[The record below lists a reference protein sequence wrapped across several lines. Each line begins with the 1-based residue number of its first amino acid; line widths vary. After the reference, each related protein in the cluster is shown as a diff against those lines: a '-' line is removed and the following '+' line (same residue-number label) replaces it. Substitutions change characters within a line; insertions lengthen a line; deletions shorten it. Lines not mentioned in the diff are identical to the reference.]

1 MHNPSVPA
9 RRVRTL
15 VRDRLA
21 LEPPAPAGL
30 AAGRA
35 AGVAYRQALADMVDA
50 ALLEL
55 FDDAAA
61 ACGIA
66 GTGVALAVVGSGGRR
81 DAGPCSDLDCLLVHD
96 GRTLSGAQVEALASA
111 LWYPIWD
118 GGLKLDHS
126 VRTLAQCRQIASA
139 DLPAAVGLLD
149 IRHVAGDPLV
159 THRAASAVLE
169 DWRRAARRRLGELLA
184 SVDRRADRFGELAY
198 LIQPDLKEA
207 RGGLRDAVVIDALVA
222 SWLTDRPHGPLD
234 DARAHLLDVR
244 DALHRTTRRPSNRL
258 VLAEH
263 DEVAALLGLQGVLAS
278 ADTVADELL
287 ASCAQ
292 SARLVTAALDA
303 TVRRARQALRR
314 PSLAALRGPATVR
327 GRRVAP
333 RLRALADGLV
343 EHDGEV
349 VLAIGA
355 DPSADPLLALRAAAT
370 SARTG
375 LPIAPPTLT
384 SLSGSAPLP
393 EPWPPAARQDLLDVL
408 ASGRQVAVLEELDL
422 AGLLT
427 RWIPEWALVRNRP
440 QRAAIHRH
448 TVDRHLVEASAEA
461 SRIAPGL
468 PAEDR
473 PVLLLAALLHDMG
486 KVPGA
491 LDHSEAGAA
500 IVPAMLARMGLVD
513 YTADIEFLVRHHLLL
528 AETATTADPGDG
540 AVVDRIAA
548 VVGTRRR
555 LALLAALT
563 EADARSVGD
572 RAWSEWRATL
582 VGQFVERLGV
592 RLGVTLGAVLP

>member
-1 MHNPSVPA
+1 VS
-9 RRVRTL
+9 TL

-21 LEPPAPAGL
+21 LTPPAPADLG
-30 AAGRA
+30 AGRA
-35 AGVAYRQALADMVDA
+35 AGIAHRHALSDLVDA
-50 ALLEL
+50 ALREL
-55 FDDAAA
+55 FDDAVA
-61 ACGIA
+61 ACGID
-66 GTGVALAVVGSGGRR
+66 GTGVALAVVGSAGRR

-96 GRTLSGAQVEALASA
+96 GRTLAASQVEALAMA

-118 GGLKLDHS
+118 AGLKLDHS

-149 IRHVAGDPLV
+149 IRHVAGDPLI

-169 DWRRAARRRLGELLA
+169 DWRRAARRRLGELLG
-184 SVDRRADRFGELAY
+184 SVERRADRFGELAY
-198 LIQPDLKEA
+198 LIAPDLKEA
-207 RGGLRDAVVIDALVA
+207 RGGLRDAIVIDALVA

-263 DEVAALLGLQGVLAS
+263 DDVAALLGLQGGLAS
-278 ADTVADELL
+278 TETGADELL

-292 SARLVTAALDA
+292 SARVVTAALDA

-327 GRRVAP
+327 GRRIAP
-333 RLRALADGLV
+333 RLRTLAEGLV

-384 SLSGSAPLP
+384 SLSTSALLP
-393 EPWPPAARQDLLDVL
+393 EPWPAAARQDLLDVL

-461 SRIAPGL
+461 ARLAPGL
-468 PAEDR
+468 PDEDR
-473 PVLLLAALLHDMG
+473 TVLLLAALLHDIG

-491 LDHSEAGAA
+491 LDHSEVGAGM
-500 IVPAMLARMGLVD
+500 VPAILTRMGLAEH
-513 YTADIEFLVRHHLLL
+513 TADVEFLVRHHLLL
-528 AETATTADPGDG
+528 AETATTEDPGDA
-540 AVVDRIAA
+540 AVADSVAA

-563 EADARSVGD
+563 EADARAVGE
-572 RAWSEWRATL
+572 RAWNEWRAQL
-582 VGQFVERLGV
+582 VGQLAESVGT
-592 RLGVTLGAVLP
+592 RLGVTLGAAHS

>member
-1 MHNPSVPA
+1 MPTPSVPD
-9 RRVRTL
+9 RRVSTL

-21 LEPPAPAGL
+21 LAPPAPAEL
-30 AAGRA
+30 AAGPA
-35 AGVAYRQALADMVDA
+35 AGIAHRHALSGLVDA
-50 ALLEL
+50 ALEEL

-61 ACGIA
+61 TCGIA
-66 GTGVALAVVGSGGRR
+66 GTGVALAVVGSAGRR

-96 GRTLSGAQVEALASA
+96 GRTLTAAQLEALAAA

-118 GGLKLDHS
+118 AGLALDHS

-139 DLPAAVGLLD
+139 DLPAAVGLLG
-149 IRHVAGDPLV
+149 IRHVAGDPV
-159 THRAASAVLE
+159 ITHRAASAVLE
-169 DWRRAARRRLGELLA
+169 DWRGAARRRLPDLLA
-184 SVDRRADRFGELAY
+184 SVERRASRFGELAY
-198 LIQPDLKEA
+198 LIGPDLKEA

-222 SWLTDRPHGPLD
+222 SWLTDRPHGALD

-263 DEVAALLGLQGVLAS
+263 DDVAALLGLHGGLAS
-278 ADTVADELL
+278 ADTGADELL

-292 SARLVTAALDA
+292 SARVVTAALDA

-314 PSLAALRGPATVR
+314 PSLAALRGPVVR

-333 RLRALADGLV
+333 RLRALADGVV

-349 VLAIGA
+349 VLASGA
-355 DPSADPLLALRAAAT
+355 DPSADPLLAFRVAAT
-370 SARTG
+370 AGRTG

-384 SLSGSAPLP
+384 SLAASAPLP
-393 EPWPPAARQDLLDVL
+393 VPWPPAARQDLLDVL

-427 RWIPEWALVRNRP
+427 RWIPEWEPVRNRP

-448 TVDRHLVEASAEA
+448 TVDRHLVETSAEA
-461 SRIAPGL
+461 ARLAPRL
-468 PAEDR
+468 PEADR
-473 PVLLLAALLHDMG
+473 PVLLLAALLHDIG

-491 LDHSEAGAA
+491 LDHSAEGAA
-500 IVPAMLARMGLVD
+500 RVPAILTRMGLDAHV
-513 YTADIEFLVRHHLLL
+513 ADVTFLVRHHLLL
-528 AETATTADPGDG
+528 AETATAADPDDGDVVA
-540 AVVDRIAA
+540 AVAA

-563 EADARSVGD
+563 EADARAVGE
-572 RAWSEWRATL
+572 RAWTDWRARL
-582 VGQFVERLGV
+582 VGQFAERV
-592 RLGVTLGAVLP
+592 AARLGVTLGAAHP

>member
-1 MHNPSVPA
+1 MPTPSVPA
-9 RRVRTL
+9 RRVSTL

-21 LEPPAPAGL
+21 LAPPAPADL

-35 AGVAYRQALADMVDA
+35 AGIAHRHALSDLVDA
-50 ALLEL
+50 ALREL
-55 FDDAAA
+55 FDDAVA
-61 ACGIA
+61 ACGID
-66 GTGVALAVVGSGGRR
+66 GTVVALAVVGSAGRR

-96 GRTLSGAQVEALASA
+96 GRTLTATQVEALATA

-118 GGLKLDHS
+118 AGLKLDHS

-169 DWRRAARRRLGELLA
+169 DWRRAARRRLGELLG
-184 SVDRRADRFGELAY
+184 SVERRADRFGELAY
-198 LIQPDLKEA
+198 LIAPDLKES

-263 DEVAALLGLQGVLAS
+263 DDIAALLGLHGGLAS
-278 ADTVADELL
+278 TDTGADELL

-292 SARLVTAALDA
+292 SARVVTAALDA

-327 GRRVAP
+327 GRRIAP
-333 RLRALADGLV
+333 RLRTLAEGLV

-384 SLSGSAPLP
+384 SLSASAPLP
-393 EPWPPAARQDLLDVL
+393 EPWPADARQDLMDVL

-461 SRIAPGL
+461 ARLATRL
-468 PAEDR
+468 RDEDR
-473 PVLLLAALLHDMG
+473 TVLLLAALLHDIG

-491 LDHSEAGAA
+491 LDHSEVGAA
-500 IVPAMLARMGLVD
+500 MVPAILARMGLAEHV
-513 YTADIEFLVRHHLLL
+513 ADVEFLVRHHLLL
-528 AETATTADPGDG
+528 SETATTADPGDG
-540 AVVDRIAA
+540 AVADRVAA

-555 LALLAALT
+555 LALLATLT
-563 EADARSVGD
+563 EADARAVGE
-572 RAWSEWRATL
+572 RAWSEWRAQL
-582 VGQFVERLGV
+582 VGQLAESVGA
-592 RLGVTLGAVLP
+592 RLGVTLGAAHP

>member
-1 MHNPSVPA
+1 MPTPSVPA
-9 RRVRTL
+9 RRVSTL

-21 LEPPAPAGL
+21 LAPPAPADL

-35 AGVAYRQALADMVDA
+35 AGIAHRHALSDLVDA
-50 ALLEL
+50 ALREL

-61 ACGIA
+61 TCGID
-66 GTGVALAVVGSGGRR
+66 GTGVALAVVGSAGRR

-96 GRTLSGAQVEALASA
+96 GRTLTATQVEALATA

-118 GGLKLDHS
+118 AGLKLDHS

-169 DWRRAARRRLGELLA
+169 DWRRAARRRLGELLG
-184 SVDRRADRFGELAY
+184 SVERRADRFGELAY
-198 LIQPDLKEA
+198 LIAPDLKES

-263 DEVAALLGLQGVLAS
+263 DDVAALLGLQGGLAS
-278 ADTVADELL
+278 TDTGADELL

-292 SARLVTAALDA
+292 SARVVTAALDA

-327 GRRVAP
+327 GRRIAP
-333 RLRALADGLV
+333 RLRTLAEGLV

-384 SLSGSAPLP
+384 SLSASAPLP
-393 EPWPPAARQDLLDVL
+393 EPWPADARQDLMDVL

-461 SRIAPGL
+461 ARLATRL
-468 PAEDR
+468 RDEDR
-473 PVLLLAALLHDMG
+473 TVLLLAALLHDIG

-491 LDHSEAGAA
+491 LDHSEVGAA
-500 IVPAMLARMGLVD
+500 MVPAILARMGLAEHV
-513 YTADIEFLVRHHLLL
+513 ADVEFLVRHHLLL
-528 AETATTADPGDG
+528 SETATTADPGDG
-540 AVVDRIAA
+540 AVADRVAA

-555 LALLAALT
+555 LALLATLT
-563 EADARSVGD
+563 EADARAVGE
-572 RAWSEWRATL
+572 RAWSEWRAQL
-582 VGQFVERLGV
+582 VGQLAESVGA
-592 RLGVTLGAVLP
+592 RLGVTLGAAHP

>member
-1 MHNPSVPA
+1 MPTPSVPA
-9 RRVRTL
+9 RRVSTL

-21 LEPPAPAGL
+21 LAPPPPAEL
-30 AAGRA
+30 AAGPA
-35 AGVAYRQALADMVDA
+35 AGIAHRHALSDLVDA
-50 ALLEL
+50 ALREL
-55 FDDAAA
+55 FDDAVA
-61 ACGIA
+61 ACGID
-66 GTGVALAVVGSGGRR
+66 GTGVALAVVGSAGRR

-96 GRTLSGAQVEALASA
+96 GRTLTATQVEALATA

-118 GGLKLDHS
+118 AGLKLDHS

-149 IRHVAGDPLV
+149 IRHVAGDPLI

-169 DWRRAARRRLGELLA
+169 DWRRAARRRLGELLG
-184 SVDRRADRFGELAY
+184 SVERRADRFGELAY
-198 LIQPDLKEA
+198 LIAPDLKES

-263 DEVAALLGLQGVLAS
+263 DDVAALLGLQGGLAS
-278 ADTVADELL
+278 TDTGADELL

-292 SARLVTAALDA
+292 SARVVTAALDA

-314 PSLAALRGPATVR
+314 PSLAALRGPVVR
-327 GRRVAP
+327 GRRIAP
-333 RLRALADGLV
+333 RLRTLAEGLV

-355 DPSADPLLALRAAAT
+355 DPSADPCLALRAAAT

-384 SLSGSAPLP
+384 SLSASAPLP
-393 EPWPPAARQDLLDVL
+393 EPWPADARQDLLDVL

-461 SRIAPGL
+461 ARLAPRL
-468 PAEDR
+468 RDEDR
-473 PVLLLAALLHDMG
+473 TVLLLAALLHDIG

-500 IVPAMLARMGLVD
+500 MVPAILARMGLAEHV
-513 YTADIEFLVRHHLLL
+513 ADVEFLVRHHLLL
-528 AETATTADPGDG
+528 AETATTEDPGDV
-540 AVVDRIAA
+540 AVADRLAA

-555 LALLAALT
+555 LALLATLT
-563 EADARSVGD
+563 EADARAVGE
-572 RAWSEWRATL
+572 RAWSEWRAQL
-582 VGQFVERLGV
+582 VGQLAESVGA
-592 RLGVTLGAVLP
+592 RLGVTLGAAHP

>member
-1 MHNPSVPA
+1 MPTPSVPA
-9 RRVRTL
+9 RRVSTL

-21 LEPPAPAGL
+21 LAPPAPADL

-35 AGVAYRQALADMVDA
+35 AGIAHRHALSGLVDA
-50 ALLEL
+50 ALEEL

-61 ACGIA
+61 TCGIA
-66 GTGVALAVVGSGGRR
+66 GTGVALAVVGSAGRR

-96 GRTLSGAQVEALASA
+96 GRTLTAAQLEALAAA

-118 GGLKLDHS
+118 AGLALDHS

-139 DLPAAVGLLD
+139 DLPAAVGLLG
-149 IRHVAGDPLV
+149 IRHVAGDPV
-159 THRAASAVLE
+159 ITHRAASAVLE
-169 DWRRAARRRLGELLA
+169 DWRGAARRRLPDLLA
-184 SVDRRADRFGELAY
+184 SVERRASRFGELAY
-198 LIQPDLKEA
+198 LIGPDLKEA

-222 SWLTDRPHGPLD
+222 SWLTDRPHGALD

-263 DEVAALLGLQGVLAS
+263 DDVAALLGLHGGLAS
-278 ADTVADELL
+278 ADTGADELL

-292 SARLVTAALDA
+292 SARVVTAALDA

-314 PSLAALRGPATVR
+314 PSLAALRGPVVR

-333 RLRALADGLV
+333 RLRALADGVV

-349 VLAIGA
+349 VLASGA
-355 DPSADPLLALRAAAT
+355 DPSADPLLAFRVAAT
-370 SARTG
+370 AGRTG

-384 SLSGSAPLP
+384 SLAASAPLP
-393 EPWPPAARQDLLDVL
+393 VPWPPAARQDLLDVL

-427 RWIPEWALVRNRP
+427 RWIPEWEPVRNRP

-448 TVDRHLVEASAEA
+448 TVDRHLVETSAEA
-461 SRIAPGL
+461 ARLAPRL
-468 PAEDR
+468 PEADR
-473 PVLLLAALLHDMG
+473 PVLLLAALLHDIG

-491 LDHSEAGAA
+491 LDHSAEGAA
-500 IVPAMLARMGLVD
+500 RVPAILTRMGLDAHV
-513 YTADIEFLVRHHLLL
+513 ADVTFLVRHHLLL
-528 AETATTADPGDG
+528 AETATAADPDDGDVVA
-540 AVVDRIAA
+540 AVAA

-563 EADARSVGD
+563 EADARAVGE
-572 RAWSEWRATL
+572 RAWTDWRAQL
-582 VGQFVERLGV
+582 VGQFAERV
-592 RLGVTLGAVLP
+592 AARLGVTLGAAHP